1 MSDKDIFKFTQ
12 ELDCNELHF
21 FSEEEFGLHAIV
33 AIHNTK
39 LGPSLGGCRCY
50 PYPTTYEAVVDVVRL
65 AQGMTFKSAVS
76 GLNLGGG
83 KAVILYDP
91 EKIQDRDKFFKAFGR
106 IVDSLNG
113 KYITAVDVG
122 TTSQDMDS
130 IRTQTRH
137 VTSHNKVSYKEKDP
151 SPITAIGVLRSMQA
165 TAKYMLGSDKLDGVR
180 INIQGL
186 GHVGQYLA
194 KLLIE
199 HGAIVK
205 GFDVR
210 ADNIAS
216 CVKNYGIIPCAS
228 LDEIMFEDCDI
239 FAPCAMGAVLSK
251 ESIPK
256 LRAKAVVG
264 AANNQ
269 LEDEFVH
276 GEVLRGKGITYAP
289 DYLINAGGVM
299 NCYAEVV
306 GLERSEVMKM
316 AENIYNTTIE
326 IINYS
331 REEGIPTY
339 LAANRKAEKRIAELS
354 A

>member
-251 ESIPK
+251 E
-256 LRAKAVVG
+256 
-264 AANNQ
+264 
-269 LEDEFVH
+269 
-276 GEVLRGKGITYAP
+276 
-289 DYLINAGGVM
+289 
-299 NCYAEVV
+299 
-306 GLERSEVMKM
+306 
-316 AENIYNTTIE
+316 
-326 IINYS
+326 
-331 REEGIPTY
+331 
-339 LAANRKAEKRIAELS
+339 
-354 A
+354 